1 MDLLT
6 LAIGGLAA
14 ICAWLWAVRD
24 PMRTIVPAYAALIP
38 LGGVLALRI
47 PLPPPFNTLSSAAGA
62 LAIVALAVHLLR
74 SGRGRVPS
82 LPVGAWLLFVAW
94 GAITVLWSVDPT
106 DVVREMTLAVPLLA
120 IMVLVAMEPA
130 DEGDLRRVAWATLA
144 SSAAIGAYG
153 IALIVVG
160 GSLPEHGLSAR
171 FSLGANPADTNPNQ
185 LAASLLLPFFLG
197 LGLTLD
203 RHDPGAQRWRAYAAP
218 GGTILTGVAIV
229 LSGSRGGALATAV
242 GSAVFVA
249 LAWRWSPWR
258 RGAVRRLVAAGIAG
272 AAALVLA
279 GVLATSLAPDGRIA
293 SLLAGDAVSRLGAV
307 ESSSGRAEI
316 WTAGALACTAYCG
329 VGSGLGTFPGVYND
343 VFAFSNVTRNVGA
356 SRPGHNLYLEIAV
369 ETGLLGIVLFWMA
382 IGSEFRAIARRRASW
397 LAPALAAA
405 IVAILVADIFEGF
418 LWFKHAWLPFT
429 VIRVFESAAD
439 RSASADTRRE
449 AAFPQVSS

>member
-47 PLPPPFNTLSSAAGA
+47 PLPAPFNTLSSAAGA
-62 LAIVALAVHLLR
+62 LAIVALAVHLVR

-82 LPVGAWLLFVAW
+82 LPVGGWLLFVAW
-94 GAITVLWSVDPT
+94 GAMTVLWSVDPT

-120 IMVLVAMEPA
+120 IVVLVAMEPA
-130 DEGDLRRVAWATLA
+130 DDGDLRRIAWATLA
-144 SSAAIGAYG
+144 SGAAIGAYG
-153 IALIVVG
+153 MALIVVG

-171 FSLGANPADTNPNQ
+171 FSLSADTNPNQ
-185 LAASLLLPFFLG
+185 LATSLLLPFFLG

-203 RHDPGAQRWRAYAAP
+203 RRDPGAQRWRAYAAP
-218 GGTILTGVAIV
+218 GGTILTGAAIA
-229 LSGSRGGALATAV
+229 LSGSRGGALATAL

-258 RGAVRRLVAAGIAG
+258 RDAVRRLVAAGMAG
-272 AAALVLA
+272 AAALVLT
-279 GVLATSLAPDGRIA
+279 GVLATSLAPDSRIA
-293 SLLAGDAVSRLGAV
+293 SLLAGDAVGRLGAV

-329 VGSGLGTFPGVYND
+329 VGSGLGTFPDVYND

-439 RSASADTRRE
+439 RSASAEARRE
-449 AAFPQVSS
+449 AAFPRVIS